1 MNNLNLKQLETFV
14 TVAEKGSFTKA
25 AKDKKGILNSLALE
39 FDKFV
44 KSNFKLN

>member
-25 AKDKKGILNSLALE
+25 ANALLYGA
-39 FDKFV
+39 V
-44 KSNFKLN
+44 YSQ